1 MSFIVSEANE
11 CVPQYK
17 KIWNEVE
24 LQLFEKLYNGCNKRQ
39 IRPSQ
44 VENVER
50 MHKDKLSWPRCPIRH
65 ALQCNGGVKN
75 YHPQVYV
82 EECKYSDVE
91 N

>member
-39 IRPSQ
+39 IRPS
-44 VENVER
+44 
-50 MHKDKLSWPRCPIRH
+50 
-65 ALQCNGGVKN
+65 
-75 YHPQVYV
+75 
-82 EECKYSDVE
+82 
-91 N
+91 